1 MYWIETNGVTRDRLK
16 TILSEVDP
24 GGAKRRADAG
34 PQRRRRHGKSLSQSP
49 TQEDM
54 HSYAQADMLLSAA
67 GLLDAQGDMAL
78 QHGFPAQNMPMSG
91 YIDPALSI

>member
-1 MYWIETNGVTRDRLK
+1 
-16 TILSEVDP
+16 
-24 GGAKRRADAG
+24 
-34 PQRRRRHGKSLSQSP
+34 
-49 TQEDM
+49 M

>member
-1 MYWIETNGVTRDRLK
+1 MFPRDRLK

-34 PQRRRRHGKSLSQSP
+34 PQRRRRNGKSMSQSP

-54 HSYAQADMLLSAA
+54 QSYAQADILLSAA
-67 GLLDAQGDMAL
+67 GLLDAQGEIAL
-78 QHGFPAQNMPMSG
+78 QHGFTGQKMPVSD
-91 YIDPALSI
+91 YIDPALSS